1 MSSFSYEK
9 ALSID
14 WNGQLFI
21 LTIRK
26 ETPVASFGY
35 LYSYD
40 GINWTS
46 RYDLST
52 NLLTNSNPYN
62 VRWTGTNFTMIGNI
76 STSQG
81 STTLKS
87 IDGLNYSINNS
98 STFLPPLHDL
108 EVNTEYPNT
117 ITFPKN
123 TTLVLGGIST
133 DTTKIAYSLD
143 EGNTWTASSNA
154 ATIFSNSANAAN
166 WNGKIWVA
174 VGSGSTNTIATS
186 LDGNNW
192 VGRGNYIFTNAGL
205 VVEWAKEI
213 KLWVAGGS
221 GTTNSLAYSVDGV
234 YWIGLG
240 TNILSTVYDL
250 KWNGNIWVATGS
262 SVTGLSKS
270 IAYSYDGKNWNY
282 PTQTNLFDVSATSVV
297 WNGEFWAVVGQSSTT
312 NNSYNFATSYD
323 GTSWNMQIL
332 AYNKM
337 TFNNIYTNPKLTNTT
352 IVSTQNGYISSIPNN
367 NFGYPS
373 VNSNG
378 QVSITTTGNCTV
390 STFGSYTFYTFTSG
404 SGTFKTSSTVDV
416 SALIVGGGGPG
427 GKNWNDGYFSGGGGG
442 GGGVGVGKL
451 TLVSNVTYNI
461 NIGEGGVPFNN
472 GTKAA
477 STNGMNSSIVGGSI
491 NEIAFGGG
499 YGAYAY
505 ITFNPSYTTIYVKGE
520 NGGSGGGGL
529 ADRSAIAPGTPILNG
544 GTLLTYYGNAGGTGN
559 YGRGGGGGG
568 AGSAGVSGNSTVNP
582 GNGGNGYTWNV
593 NNTTYGGGGGGGGE
607 LSLGGSGGG
616 GNSCYTSGPGI
627 IERSTPGQP
636 NTGGGGGGHIFN
648 YGPEPSSGGSGIV
661 IIAVPTT
668 SLFVPIYTNF
678 TVNTTI
684 TPLTTSFYNGSQ
696 YFIGG
701 NSYISSTDANNW
713 SVKKTITG
721 MTTINKFAWNYPN
734 QGTPKI
740 QPVTI
745 ALGEGNNTI
754 GWSADGIY
762 WKGLGKTVFTTRANR
777 AVWNGTLWAAVGT
790 GNYWIATSYDG
801 INWLGRDNY
810 LMQEGYDIAWNGT
823 VFVAVGTGGLCNI
836 CISKDGINWY
846 GAPNCNAFFPT
857 SASAIIWTGK
867 TWIAYGS
874 GGTSTT
880 IYSSSVDAWFW
891 NTTPVPNL
899 CISSATSAVLSPGYS
914 SISASSFTASFPASN
929 AFDLSL
935 NPTSSTNWQSATAKY
950 TAFTGIYTGT
960 SVTAYNYYLSIS
972 GEWIQINFNS
982 AVNIK
987 YYQLSWFLNV
997 STLTTIPSNWVLLG
1011 STDNINWLL
1020 IDSFQFNTTTP
1031 PNNLSGKY
1039 PFFIKLQNISNNQNS
1054 YQYYR
1059 IVFPVIFPSG
1069 SLTYTY
1075 VSEIDFFQT
1084 NENSNIIS
1092 KYLKPI
1098 VTRTHVLHQ
1107 TNIIRFSPLV
1117 GSQNIYTITDFDANL
1132 IGNCYINNGNYTNNL
1147 LTNSGASPITTTCFD
1162 GQNLILGS
1170 QNGNII
1176 NINNQRLNT
1185 NLNVDIS
1192 FNGTLLSSN
1201 INGSIYTSCYN
1212 GKRIILG
1219 GTGGNIITYNT
1230 LSTVSNSG
1238 GSQWT
1243 PALNTNNMMTSVYG
1257 LASNS
1262 EYGFVSVPNTIYFS
1276 PGERVSVV
1284 APKAYNQNIYS
1295 KNTITLPLN
1304 NSNMAVQ
1311 NIVLP
1316 TTTVINYY
1324 LGLTGPTGPIYLI
1337 PGSTGQTGA
1346 TGITGSI
1353 GPTGYTGETG
1363 DTGTNFPTG
1372 STGVTGSSGV
1382 TGIYGS
1388 KGTNGLNGNK
1398 GGDGYTGCFGSVGP
1412 TGIVGNIQLDKW
1424 VYTENVIYSQ
1434 ENVLI
1439 NSLSNENF
1447 SLFVN
1452 GNVNIVKTL
1461 NLKNENIK
1469 NSLNISHQMTIGNI
1483 FSQNNSNFI
1492 ETRNNLNSKLNVIG
1506 NMTCSNKV
1514 ILKSSPINVKNLNIC
1529 QTAYPVYNP
1538 IYIDN
1543 QTILINYINK
1553 NKNYKL
1559 YIANSPINQNFNCI
1573 LQNTQSFNGQNKI
1586 YHLSLNIIYENIVPS
1601 PTNNLYYCNQLTI
1614 ANSQYNILFTGGNP
1628 TISYN
1633 TKNIIQNIEII
1644 VFQYSIWKVLST
1656 VTKFS

>member
-52 NLLTNSNPYN
+52 NLLTNSNTYN
-62 VRWTGTNFTMIGNI
+62 VRWTGTNFAMIGNI

-81 STTLKS
+81 STSLKS

-98 STFLPPLHDL
+98 STFLPPLYDL

-117 ITFPKN
+117 ITFPKD

-143 EGNTWTASSNA
+143 GGNNWAVSSNA
-154 ATIFSNSANAAN
+154 ATIFSTSANAAN

-192 VGRGNYIFTNAGL
+192 VGRGNYIFTTAGF

-221 GTTNSLAYSVDGV
+221 GTTNSLAYSVDGA

-323 GTSWNMQIL
+323 GTIWNMQIL

-378 QVSITTTGNCTV
+378 QVNITTTGNCTV
-390 STFGSYTFYTFTSG
+390 STYGSYTFYTFTSG
-404 SGTFKTSSTVDV
+404 SGTFQTSYPI
-416 SALIVGGGGPG
+416 SAKVLNVGGGG
-427 GKNWNDGYFSGGGGG
+427 SG
-442 GGGVGVGKL
+442 
-451 TLVSNVTYNI
+451 S
-461 NIGEGGVPFNN
+461 
-472 GTKAA
+472 
-477 STNGMNSSIVGGSI
+477 MNKI
-491 NEIAFGGG
+491 GG
-499 YGAYAY
+499 YA
-505 ITFNPSYTTIYVKGE
+505 
-520 NGGSGGGGL
+520 
-529 ADRSAIAPGTPILNG
+529 
-544 GTLLTYYGNAGGTGN
+544 
-559 YGRGGGGGG
+559 GGGGGG
-568 AGSAGVSGNSTVNP
+568 AGSVGFGDLSFNTNTTYNITV
-582 GNGGNGYTWNV
+582 GNGGVFNTSTRNAENGSNSSIVGGTLNEVAYGGGCGGGG
-593 NNTTYGGGGGGGGE
+593 TYGGTTYPTGN
-607 LSLGGSGGG
+607 GGSGGG
-616 GNSCYTSGPGI
+616 GTMGQIYGTVTPPIANSILTYYGNNGGVSYVPTSEAGASGGGGAGSIGNNSGLQGRDSGGDGGSGKIWPINNTYYGGGGAGGTWNGYNPVGGVGGGGK
-627 IERSTPGQP
+627 SQNSNGTNTGLTATP
-636 NTGGGGGGHIFN
+636 NTGGGGGGGTVGGGYPN
-648 YGPEPSSGGSGIV
+648 PDAGSGGSGIV
-661 IIAVPTT
+661 IIAVPTS

-701 NSYISSTDANNW
+701 SSYISSPDANNW
-713 SVKKTITG
+713 SAKKTITG

-740 QPVTI
+740 QPATI

-810 LMQEGYDIAWNGT
+810 LMQEGFDIAWNGT

-935 NPTSSTNWQSATAKY
+935 NPASSTNWQSATAKY
-950 TAFTGIYTGT
+950 TASTGVYTGS

-997 STLTTIPSNWVLLG
+997 STLTTIPINWVLLG
-1011 STDNINWLL
+1011 STDNISWLF

-1059 IVFPVIFPSG
+1059 IVFPAIFPSG

-1084 NENSNIIS
+1084 NANSNIIS

-1132 IGNCYINNGNYTNNL
+1132 IGNCYINNGNFTNNL
-1147 LTNSGASPITTTCFD
+1147 ITNSGANPITTTCFD

-1176 NINNQRLNT
+1176 NINNQKLNT

-1192 FNGTLLSSN
+1192 FNGNLLLSS
-1201 INGSIYTSCYN
+1201 INGSIYASCYN

-1262 EYGFVSVPNTIYFS
+1262 EYGVISIPNTIYFS

-1295 KNTITLPLN
+1295 KNTITFPLN

-1337 PGSTGQTGA
+1337 PGSTGQTGT
-1346 TGITGSI
+1346 TGITGRI
-1353 GPTGYTGETG
+1353 GPTGCTGETG
-1363 DTGTNFPTG
+1363 DTGPNFPTG
-1372 STGVTGSSGV
+1372 ITGFTGSSGV
-1382 TGIYGS
+1382 TGSYGPTGTDGI
-1388 KGTNGLNGNK
+1388 KGNKGLNGC
-1398 GGDGYTGCFGSVGP
+1398 TGCFGSAGP
-1412 TGIVGNIQLDKW
+1412 TGIIGNIQLDKW
-1424 VYTENVIYSQ
+1424 VYTENFIYSQ
-1434 ENVLI
+1434 GNVLI

-1461 NLKNENIK
+1461 NLKTENIK
-1469 NSLNISHQMTIGNI
+1469 NSLNISNQMTVGNT
-1483 FSQNNSNFI
+1483 FSH
-1492 ETRNNLNSKLNVIG
+1492 NNLNSRLNVIG
-1506 NMTCSNKV
+1506 NMACSNTV
-1514 ILKSSPINVKNLNIC
+1514 IIKSSPVNIKNLNIS
-1529 QTAYPVYNP
+1529 QTAYPIYNP

-1553 NKNYKL
+1553 NKNYKIN
-1559 YIANSPINQNFNCI
+1559 IASSPINQNFICI
-1573 LQNTQSFNGQNKI
+1573 LQNTESFNGKNKV
-1586 YHLSLNIIYENIVPS
+1586 YHLSLNINYENIVPS
-1601 PTNNLYYCNQLTI
+1601 PTNNLYYCNHITI
-1614 ANSQYNILFTGGNP
+1614 ENSQYNILFTGGNP
-1628 TISYN
+1628 TIFYN

-1644 VFQYSIWKVLST
+1644 VFQNSIWKVLST
-1656 VTKFS
+1656 VTKFL